1 MCKQKKPI
9 YEWKN
14 ARVFHGGTDSSVLAL
29 SEKWNGL
36 MERSW

>member
-1 MCKQKKPI
+1 V
-9 YEWKN
+9 KN
-14 ARVFHGGTDSSVLAL
+14 ARVFHGGTDSTVLAS